1 MLLSDS
7 WQNTLTVVG
16 DETDMGYF
24 VCISLSPR
32 VHICGAGDTVVGKLN
47 IVHLWNM
54 TQNL

>member
-1 MLLSDS
+1 MLFSDS
-7 WQNTLTVVG
+7 WQNTLTAVG

-47 IVHLWNM
+47 IVHEWNM